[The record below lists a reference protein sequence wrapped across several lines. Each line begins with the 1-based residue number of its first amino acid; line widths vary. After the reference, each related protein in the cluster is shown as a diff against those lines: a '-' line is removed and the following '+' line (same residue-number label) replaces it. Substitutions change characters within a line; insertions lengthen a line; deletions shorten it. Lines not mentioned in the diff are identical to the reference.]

1 MYLKGNTRLHKS
13 SNIVKSLKLRY
24 LYQIKWFNCN
34 NSTKSASRSL
44 TDFKPLGEGSYAAVF
59 SALDSELNLK
69 VAVKVFD
76 KRQVIDRFKRNLIQ
90 KELDLMVK
98 IDHKN
103 IVQLYKVLED
113 RIKIFF
119 VMEFCG
125 EKNLKKQV
133 ILKNVHTDEESN
145 TNLLNK
151 SDVIKIMKT
160 LINTVAYLHK
170 NQIFHRDIKLAN
182 IMYYNNEAK
191 LIDFGLAIH
200 NPSLPLY
207 SLCGTLPYM
216 APEMIKRQNH
226 NPGPLDI

>member
-1 MYLKGNTRLHKS
+1 LNSREIKGLSSSQLNLFFKKTSKKLDQNITTLENEKEYEESKEDVLSEITYLKGNTRLHKS

-76 KRQVIDRFKRNLIQ
+76 KRQVMDRFKRNLIQ

-133 ILKNVHTDEESN
+133 ILKSIHTDEESN

-170 NQIFHRDIKLAN
+170 N
-182 IMYYNNEAK
+182 
-191 LIDFGLAIH
+191 
-200 NPSLPLY
+200 
-207 SLCGTLPYM
+207 
-216 APEMIKRQNH
+216 
-226 NPGPLDI
+226 